1 LSGSSNYGGLI
12 RRSAL
17 LPFSRNLEFI
27 KKYPIK
33 TIFELKNDPNL
44 GTFIISARML
54 DIVRLDPWW
63 YPICDCPEIFEN
75 YIGAFH
81 CSKCHASKYT
91 VAPK

>member
-33 TIFELKNDPNL
+33 AIFELKNDPTL

-54 DIVRLDPWW
+54 DIVSQARPNTMCHMSHGIGPQITEGLKK
-63 YPICDCPEIFEN
+63 I
-75 YIGAFH
+75 YIAGSI
-81 CSKCHASKYT
+81 SK
-91 VAPK
+91 